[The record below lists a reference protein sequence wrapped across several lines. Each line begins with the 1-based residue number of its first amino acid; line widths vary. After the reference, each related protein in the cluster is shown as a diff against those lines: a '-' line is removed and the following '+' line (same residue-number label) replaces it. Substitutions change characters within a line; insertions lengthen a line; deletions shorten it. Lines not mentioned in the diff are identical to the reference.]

1 MEANQVLNQSTNN
14 YYEVNQIIGTLI
26 KKNRGIQNLTIYD
39 RAMAKLPL
47 LESILGKSLKE
58 LLNIEFAIYQGGII
72 TIIHYT
78 GIIQYVSD
86 KVYEIFQ
93 YSREELIGKTY
104 SILKCE
110 YHPQEFFRNRT
121 YARISNHAQS
131 VGMFH
136 VRNIPQENTPTRD
149 GSSG

>member
-1 MEANQVLNQSTNN
+1 MEANQGLNQSTNN
-14 YYEVNQIIGTLI
+14 YYQVNQMIGTLI
-26 KKNRGIQNLTIYD
+26 EKNRDIQDLTIYD

-58 LLNIEFAIYQGGII
+58 LSNIEFAICQGGII
-72 TIIHYT
+72 AIIHYT

-104 SILKCE
+104 SILKCK
-110 YHPQEFFRNRT
+110 YHLCIF
-121 YARISNHAQS
+121 
-131 VGMFH
+131 
-136 VRNIPQENTPTRD
+136 
-149 GSSG
+149 